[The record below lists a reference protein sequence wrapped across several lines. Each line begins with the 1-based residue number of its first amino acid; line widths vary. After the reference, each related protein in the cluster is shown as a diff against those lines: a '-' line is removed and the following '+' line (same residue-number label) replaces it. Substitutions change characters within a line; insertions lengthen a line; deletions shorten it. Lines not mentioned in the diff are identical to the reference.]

1 MEQKEL
7 KTVNDFQK
15 AFADLAL
22 DCMKKFGAEK
32 LEVHVYGDG
41 VEITFK

>member
-7 KTVNDFQK
+7 KTVSDYQV

-22 DCMKKFGAEK
+22 DCKEKFGAEK
-32 LEVHVYGDG
+32 LEVHVYGDE